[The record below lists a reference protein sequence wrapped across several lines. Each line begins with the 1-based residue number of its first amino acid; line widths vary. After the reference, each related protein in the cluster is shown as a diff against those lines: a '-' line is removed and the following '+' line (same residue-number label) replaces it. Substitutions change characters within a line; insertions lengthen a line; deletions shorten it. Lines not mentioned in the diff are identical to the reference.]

1 MSDETRQAIP
11 FPPIP
16 DDASE
21 GTKRYIE
28 ELQRVLANV
37 LEGDFHVSGDLT
49 VEGDIID
56 K

>member
-11 FPPIP
+11 FPQLP
-16 DDASE
+16 DDAPE
-21 GTKRYIE
+21 GTKRYLA
-28 ELQRVLANV
+28 ELERVLTSV
-37 LEGDFHVSGDLT
+37 LEGDFHVSGDLV